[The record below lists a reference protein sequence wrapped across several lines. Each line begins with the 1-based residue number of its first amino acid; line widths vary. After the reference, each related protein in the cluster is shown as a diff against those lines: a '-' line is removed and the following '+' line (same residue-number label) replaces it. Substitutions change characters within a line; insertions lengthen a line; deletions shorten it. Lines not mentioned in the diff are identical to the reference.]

1 VCCVCEVVPVDDDE
15 VCQICKDMVG
25 QARDTLE
32 SNETQVTGGSYY
44 ITVLSLYAPL
54 CKWFVKLKGLGHEMN
69 DILKANNHF

>member
-1 VCCVCEVVPVDDDE
+1 MCTSISKFVLLTGVFCEVVPVDDDE

-54 CKWFVKLKGLGHEMN
+54 CKWVDKLKGLGH
-69 DILKANNHF
+69 